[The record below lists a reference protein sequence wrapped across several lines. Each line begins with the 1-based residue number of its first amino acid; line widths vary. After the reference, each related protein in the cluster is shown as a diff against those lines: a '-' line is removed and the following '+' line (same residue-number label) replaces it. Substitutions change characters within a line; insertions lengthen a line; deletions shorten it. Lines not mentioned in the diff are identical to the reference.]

1 MIIEQKALDN
11 SFGLPIGISP
21 EETVYF
27 DIETTGFSADVTAL
41 YLIGCIYFED
51 GEWQLIQWFAEDNK
65 SEKEALSAFSDF
77 IKDKKYLICYNG
89 TTFDLPYLTKK
100 YEKHSLTFEAY
111 KYEIIDF
118 YRVFSSYRKF
128 LGLSGLKQ
136 KEVEAYLGII
146 REDKFSGG
154 ELIEWYSK
162 YLKLRFSDSSEK
174 EEIYKTLILHNSD
187 DLAGLARLTKLYNF
201 IKELETLINSGDE
214 LEIDCIVDDTTG
226 KIILSTKVDFD
237 ILRKDELRGDGYSCC
252 FIAESTANRIDLT
265 LDMYETEL
273 KLFYK
278 DYKNYYYLPK
288 EDMVVHKSLAAF
300 VDKENKEKAIAS
312 NCYTRHKG
320 HFIKLPKATT
330 LPVFK
335 SEYANKTVY
344 TLVNE
349 KLLES
354 KESLSAIFRSFLRYL
369 IKRGL
374 KSRWKDINP
383 LFYHKQNK

>member
-21 EETVYF
+21 DETVYF

-41 YLIGCIYFED
+41 YLIGCIYFKE

-89 TTFDLPYLTKK
+89 TTFDLPYLMKK

-128 LGLSGLKQ
+128 LRLSGLKQ
-136 KEVEAYLGII
+136 KDVEAYLGIL
-146 REDKFSGG
+146 REDKYSGG
-154 ELIEWYSK
+154 ELVEWYAK
-162 YLKLRFSDSSEK
+162 FLKLRFSDSSEK

-214 LEIDCIVDDTTG
+214 LEIDCVVDDTTG

-237 ILRKDELRGDGYSCC
+237 ILRKDELRGDGFSCC
-252 FIAESTANRIDLT
+252 FIDESTANKIDLT

-288 EDMVVHKSLAAF
+288 EDMVIHKSLAAF
-300 VDKENKEKAIAS
+300 VDKENKVKASAS
-312 NCYTRHKG
+312 NCYTRQRG
-320 HFIKLPKATT
+320 SFIKLPESGF

-335 SEYANKTVY
+335 ADYSDKTIY
-344 TLVNE
+344 TLVND
-349 KLLES
+349 KVLDS
-354 KESLSAIFRSFLRYL
+354 KESLSAIFRSM
-369 IKRGL
+369 L
-374 KSRWKDINP
+374 KHIMTQVSKV
-383 LFYHKQNK
+383 

>member
-1 MIIEQKALDN
+1 M
-11 SFGLPIGISP
+11 
-21 EETVYF
+21 
-27 DIETTGFSADVTAL
+27 
-41 YLIGCIYFED
+41 
-51 GEWQLIQWFAEDNK
+51 IQWFAEDNK

-100 YEKHSLTFEAY
+100 YEKHSLNFQAY
-111 KYEIIDF
+111 KYKIIDF
-118 YRVFSSYRKF
+118 YRVFSSYKKF

-136 KEVEAYLGII
+136 KEVEAYLGIL
-146 REDKFSGG
+146 REDKYSGG
-154 ELIEWYSK
+154 ELVEWYAK
-162 YLKLRFSDSSEK
+162 FLKLRFSDSSEK

-214 LEIDCIVDDTTG
+214 LEIDCVVDDTTG

-237 ILRKDELRGDGYSCC
+237 ILRKDELRGDGFSCC
-252 FIAESTANRIDLT
+252 FIDESTANKIDLT

-288 EDMVVHKSLAAF
+288 EDMVIHKSLAAF
-300 VDKENKEKAIAS
+300 VDKENKVKASAS
-312 NCYTRHKG
+312 NCYTRQRG
-320 HFIKLPKATT
+320 SFIKLPESGF

-335 SEYANKTVY
+335 ADYSDKTIY
-344 TLVNE
+344 TLVND
-349 KLLES
+349 KVLDS
-354 KESLSAIFRSFLRYL
+354 KESLSAIFRSM
-369 IKRGL
+369 L
-374 KSRWKDINP
+374 KHIMTQVSKV
-383 LFYHKQNK
+383 

>member
-11 SFGLPIGISP
+11 CFKPPIGISS

-41 YLIGCIYFED
+41 YLIGCIYFKE
-51 GEWQLIQWFAEDNK
+51 GEWQLIQWFAEDKNA
-65 SEKEALSAFSDF
+65 EKEALSAFSDF

-89 TTFDLPYLTKK
+89 TTFDLPYLRKK
-100 YEKHSLTFEAY
+100 YEKHGLTFQSY

-128 LGLSGLKQ
+128 LGLIGLKQ
-136 KEVEAYLGII
+136 KEVEAYLGIL
-146 REDKFSGG
+146 REDKYSGG
-154 ELIEWYSK
+154 ELVEWYAK
-162 YLKLRFSDSSEK
+162 FLKLRFSDSSEK

-214 LEIDCIVDDTTG
+214 LEIDCVVDDTTG

-237 ILRKDELRGDGYSCC
+237 ILRKDDLRGDGFSCC

-300 VDKENKEKAIAS
+300 VDKDNKEKAIAS

-320 HFIKLPKATT
+320 HFIKLPKGTT
-330 LPVFK
+330 LPMFK
-335 SEYANKTVY
+335 SEYADKTMY
-344 TLVNE
+344 TIVNE
-349 KLLES
+349 KLLAS

-369 IKRGL
+369 TNNR
-374 KSRWKDINP
+374 
-383 LFYHKQNK
+383 

>member
-21 EETVYF
+21 DETVYF

-41 YLIGCIYFED
+41 YLIGCIYFKE

-146 REDKFSGG
+146 REDKYSGG
-154 ELIEWYSK
+154 ELVEWYARF
-162 YLKLRFSDSSEK
+162 LKLRFSDSSEK
-174 EEIYKTLILHNSD
+174 EDIYKTLILHNSD
-187 DLAGLARLTKLYNF
+187 DLVGLARLTKLYNF
-201 IKELETLINSGDE
+201 IKELEGLINSGDE
-214 LEIDCIVDDTTG
+214 LEIDCIVDGTAG

-237 ILRKDELRGDGYSCC
+237 ILRKDKILGDGFSCC
-252 FIAESTANRIDLT
+252 FIDESTANRIDLT

-288 EDMVVHKSLAAF
+288 EDMVIHKSLAAF
-300 VDKENKEKAIAS
+300 VDKENKVKASAS
-312 NCYTRHKG
+312 NCYTRQRG
-320 HFIKLPKATT
+320 SFIKLPESGF

-335 SEYANKTVY
+335 ADYSDITIY
-344 TLVNE
+344 TLVND
-349 KLLES
+349 KVLDS
-354 KESLSAIFRSFLRYL
+354 KESLSAIFRSV
-369 IKRGL
+369 L
-374 KSRWKDINP
+374 KHIITQVSKV
-383 LFYHKQNK
+383 

>member
-11 SFGLPIGISP
+11 CFKPPIGISS

-41 YLIGCIYFED
+41 YLIGCIYFKE

-100 YEKHSLTFEAY
+100 YEKYSLTFEAY

-136 KEVEAYLGII
+136 KEVEAYLGIL
-146 REDKFSGG
+146 REDKYSGG
-154 ELIEWYSK
+154 ELVEWYAK
-162 YLKLRFSDSSEK
+162 FLKLRFSDSAEK

-187 DLAGLARLTKLYNF
+187 DLVGLARLTKLYNF

-214 LEIDCIVDDTTG
+214 LEIDCKVDDTTG

-237 ILRKDELRGDGYSCC
+237 ILRKDELRGDGFSGC
-252 FIAESTANRIDLT
+252 FIDENTANRIDLT

-300 VDKENKEKAIAS
+300 VDKENKEKATAS
-312 NCYTRHKG
+312 NCYTKHKG
-320 HFIKLPKATT
+320 RFIKLLKATT

-335 SEYANKTVY
+335 SEYADKTMY
-344 TLVNE
+344 TIVNE

-369 IKRGL
+369 TNNR
-374 KSRWKDINP
+374 
-383 LFYHKQNK
+383 

>member
-1 MIIEQKALDN
+1 MIIEQKAIDN
-11 SFGLPIGISP
+11 CFKPPIGIAT

-41 YLIGCIYFED
+41 YLIGCIYFKE

-118 YRVFSSYRKF
+118 YRVFSSYRMF

-136 KEVEAYLGII
+136 KEVETYLGIL
-146 REDKFSGG
+146 REDKYSGG
-154 ELIEWYSK
+154 ELVEWYARF
-162 YLKLRFSDSSEK
+162 LKLRFSDSAEK

-187 DLAGLARLTKLYNF
+187 DLVGLARLTKLYNF
-201 IKELETLINSGDE
+201 IKELEGLINSGDE
-214 LEIDCIVDDTTG
+214 LEIDCIVDDTAG
-226 KIILSTKVDFD
+226 KIIFSTNVDFD
-237 ILRKDELRGDGYSCC
+237 ILRKDELRGDGFTCC

-312 NCYTRHKG
+312 NCYTKHKG
-320 HFIKLPKATT
+320 RFIKLPKATT

-335 SEYANKTVY
+335 SEYADKTMY
-344 TLVNE
+344 TIVNE

-369 IKRGL
+369 TNNR
-374 KSRWKDINP
+374 
-383 LFYHKQNK
+383 

>member
-11 SFGLPIGISP
+11 CFESPIGISP

-41 YLIGCIYFED
+41 YLIGCIYFKE
-51 GEWQLIQWFAEDNK
+51 GEWQLLQWFAEDNK

-100 YEKHSLTFEAY
+100 YEKYSLSFQAY
-111 KYEIIDF
+111 KYKIIDF

-136 KEVEAYLGII
+136 KEVEAYLGIL
-146 REDKFSGG
+146 REDKYSGG
-154 ELIEWYSK
+154 ELVEWYAK
-162 YLKLRFSDSSEK
+162 FLKLRFSDSSEK

-214 LEIDCIVDDTTG
+214 LEIDCVVDDTTG

-237 ILRKDELRGDGYSCC
+237 ILRKDELRGDGFSCC
-252 FIAESTANRIDLT
+252 FIDESTANRIDLT

-288 EDMVVHKSLAAF
+288 EDMVIHKSLAAF
-300 VDKENKEKAIAS
+300 VDKENKVKASAS
-312 NCYTRHKG
+312 NCYTRQRG
-320 HFIKLPKATT
+320 SFIKLPESGF

-335 SEYANKTVY
+335 ADYSDITIY
-344 TLVNE
+344 TLVND
-349 KLLES
+349 KVLDS
-354 KESLSAIFRSFLRYL
+354 KESLSAIFRSV
-369 IKRGL
+369 L
-374 KSRWKDINP
+374 KHIITQVSKV
-383 LFYHKQNK
+383 

>member
-11 SFGLPIGISP
+11 SFGLPIGIAP

-41 YLIGCIYFED
+41 YLIGCIYFKE

-146 REDKFSGG
+146 LREDKYSGG
-154 ELIEWYSK
+154 ELVEWYARF
-162 YLKLRFSDSSEK
+162 LKLRFSDSAEK

-187 DLAGLARLTKLYNF
+187 DLVGLARLTKLYNF
-201 IKELETLINSGDE
+201 LKELEGLINSGDE
-214 LEIDCIVDDTTG
+214 LEIDCIVDGTAG

-237 ILRKDELRGDGYSCC
+237 ILCKDELRGDGCSCC
-252 FIAESTANRIDLT
+252 FIDESTANRIDLT

-335 SEYANKTVY
+335 SEYADKIVY

-354 KESLSAIFRSFLRYL
+354 KESLSAIFRSVLRYL
-369 IKRGL
+369 TNNR
-374 KSRWKDINP
+374 
-383 LFYHKQNK
+383 

>member
-1 MIIEQKALDN
+1 MIIERKALDN
-11 SFGLPIGISP
+11 CFKPPIGIRP

-41 YLIGCIYFED
+41 YLIGCIYFEE
-51 GEWQLIQWFAEDNK
+51 GEWQLLQWFAEDKNA
-65 SEKEALSAFSDF
+65 EKEALFTFSDF

-89 TTFDLPYLTKK
+89 TTFDLPYLRKK
-100 YEKHSLTFEAY
+100 YEKHGLTFQSY

-118 YRVFSSYRKF
+118 YRVFSSYKGF
-128 LGLSGLKQ
+128 LGLKGLKQ
-136 KEVEAYLGII
+136 KDTEKFLGII
-146 REDKFSGG
+146 REDKYSGG
-154 ELIEWYSK
+154 ELVEWYAK
-162 YLKLRFSDSSEK
+162 FLKLRFSDSSEK

-214 LEIDCIVDDTTG
+214 LEIDCVVDDTTG

-237 ILRKDELRGDGYSCC
+237 ILRKDELRGDGFSCC
-252 FIAESTANRIDLT
+252 FIDESTANRIDLN

-288 EDMVVHKSLAAF
+288 EDMVIHKSLAAF
-300 VDKENKEKAIAS
+300 VDKENKVKASAS
-312 NCYTRHKG
+312 NCYTKHKG
-320 HFIKLPKATT
+320 HFIKLPESGF

-335 SEYANKTVY
+335 ADYSDITIY
-344 TLVNE
+344 TLVND
-349 KLLES
+349 KVLDS
-354 KESLSAIFRSFLRYL
+354 KESLSAIFRSV
-369 IKRGL
+369 L
-374 KSRWKDINP
+374 KHIITQVSKV
-383 LFYHKQNK
+383 

>member
-21 EETVYF
+21 DETVYF

-146 REDKFSGG
+146 REDKYSGG
-154 ELIEWYSK
+154 ELVEWYAK
-162 YLKLRFSDSSEK
+162 FLKLRFSDSAEK

-187 DLAGLARLTKLYNF
+187 DLVGLARLTKLYNF
-201 IKELETLINSGDE
+201 LKELEGLINSGDE

-226 KIILSTKVDFD
+226 KIIFSTNVDFD
-237 ILRKDELRGDGYSCC
+237 ILRKDELRGDGFTCC
-252 FIAESTANRIDLT
+252 FIAENTANRIDLT

-320 HFIKLPKATT
+320 RFIKLPKATT

-344 TLVNE
+344 TIVNE

-354 KESLSAIFRSFLRYL
+354 KESLSAIFRSVLRYL
-369 IKRGL
+369 TNNRLNTSIIVVNHNYNL
-374 KSRWKDINP
+374 S
-383 LFYHKQNK
+383 